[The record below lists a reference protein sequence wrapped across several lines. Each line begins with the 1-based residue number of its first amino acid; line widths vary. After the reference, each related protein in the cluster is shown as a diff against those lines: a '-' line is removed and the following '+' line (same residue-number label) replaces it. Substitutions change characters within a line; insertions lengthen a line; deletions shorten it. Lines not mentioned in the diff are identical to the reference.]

1 MKIPQMHR
9 YVAGWLS
16 LAGLCA
22 ITFPIAMWRVS
33 QTPKF
38 PDQAFRSQNCAAQD
52 TPTRTV
58 ITSEMCGNL
67 KVAPLPAKK

>member
-1 MKIPQMHR
+1 MIPQMHK

-38 PDQAFRSQNCAAQD
+38 ADQAFKSQDCAAQN
-52 TPTRTV
+52 TETRKV
-58 ITSEMCGNL
+58 ITSEMCASL
-67 KVAPLPAKK
+67 KVEPLPAKK